1 MIQLWQGLKITFPDA
16 APALDEGLEK
26 LATYQECL
34 DVVPA
39 YPLATSEQIWQ
50 ILHYLY

>member
-26 LATYQECL
+26 LATYRECL

-39 YPLATSEQIWQ
+39 YTLATSEQI
-50 ILHYLY
+50 